1 MNQEEFD
8 AKLNKVY
15 QALPPS
21 KKRLWLIWLQAYAA
35 DRMGRATPEQKAFL
49 ARVRFEQV
57 VRSN

>member
-8 AKLNKVY
+8 AKLNKTY
-15 QALPPS
+15 QGMTPTAR
-21 KKRLWLIWLQAYAA
+21 RLWLRWLQAFAA
-35 DRMGRATPEQKAFL
+35 NRVGRATPEQKALL